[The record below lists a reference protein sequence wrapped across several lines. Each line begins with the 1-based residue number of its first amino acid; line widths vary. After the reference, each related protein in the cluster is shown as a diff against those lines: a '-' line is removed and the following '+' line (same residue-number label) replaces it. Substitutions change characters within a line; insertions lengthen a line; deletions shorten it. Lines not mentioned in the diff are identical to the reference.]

1 MNFIYSVAILSGTII
16 GAGIF
21 ALPYLAKEVGFLNML
36 LYLFILG
43 GVSVLVHLFFGELSK
58 RTPDFLRLPGFAEI
72 HLGSWAKKIS
82 MTTALCGLMG
92 AVLAYIILGGSF
104 LNSLLPTVS
113 FSFMESETFYSLVY
127 FFLGAFFIYFGVK
140 AVEKISFYGVIGF
153 VVVLFFIFIKGWGNI
168 EIENITNFMTFRGD
182 FSDFFLPYGVVLF
195 SFWGAALIPEMEE
208 LLEGQKEN
216 LKKAIILGVTI
227 PLFLYIF
234 FIIIVLGI
242 TGEHTTSESI
252 IGLQETL
259 TNGVI
264 SAALIFGILVTFTS
278 FVAIGLTLKKIIWY
292 DLKIPEKMSF
302 LITMFVP
309 LFLFGIGVR
318 SYIDV
323 IGAIGAI
330 FLAVDAII
338 ITIMYQKYKTARYFF
353 ITCPLIIVFAL
364 GIVYQICYYF

>member
-36 LYLFILG
+36 LYLFVIG
-43 GVSVLVHLFFGELSK
+43 GVSVLVHLFFGNLSR

-82 MTTALCGLMG
+82 MITGICGLMG
-92 AVLAYIILGGSF
+92 ATLAYIILGGSF
-104 LNSLLPTVS
+104 LNSLLPEVS
-113 FSFMESETFYSLVY
+113 LSFMESETFYSLVY
-127 FFLGAFFIYFGVK
+127 FFLGATFIYFGVK
-140 AVEKISFYGVIGF
+140 AVGKISFYGVISF
-153 VVVLFFIFIKGWGNI
+153 IVVLFFIFIRGWSSI
-168 EIENITNFMTFRGD
+168 EIGNITNFMTFKGS
-182 FSDFFLPYGVVLF
+182 FSDFFLPYGVILF
-195 SFWGAALIPEMEE
+195 SFQGAALIPEIEE
-208 LLEGQKEN
+208 LLKGQKEN
-216 LKKAIILGVTI
+216 LNKAIILGVTI

-242 TGEHTTSESI
+242 TGGSTTSESI
-252 IGLQETL
+252 IGLQENL

-278 FVAIGLTLKKIIWY
+278 FVAVGLTLKKIIWY
-292 DLKIPEKMSF
+292 DLKIPENMSF

-309 LFLFGIGVR
+309 LFLFGIGIR

-323 IGAIGAI
+323 IGVIGAI
-330 FLAVDAII
+330 FLAIDAIF
-338 ITIMYQKYKTARYFF
+338 ITVMYQKYKTARYCF
-353 ITCPLIIVFAL
+353 ITCPLIVVFVL
-364 GIVYQICYYF
+364 GIIYQICYYF